1 LSSTLCLIS
10 SSLALWSSLPLI
22 FDGKFHAIFVWKQFH
37 RVPYYTRT
45 KWSTFPT
52 GRRTSEMVYA
62 KMDHVLF
69 FKRTHPVKLVNI

>member
-37 RVPYYTRT
+37 RVPYYTRA

-52 GRRTSEMVYA
+52 GRTLEMVYA
-62 KMDHVLF
+62 QMDNVLF
-69 FKRTHPVKLVNI
+69 VKRTHPVKLVNI